1 MGHGA
6 LSLTQ
11 RGSPHG
17 RRAFG
22 SGRIGIDLNEG
33 KDRPQDMC
41 PPPCAP
47 AQPAVLGRGAVHNRK
62 NLLRMS
68 SATRSF

>member
-41 PPPCAP
+41 P
-47 AQPAVLGRGAVHNRK
+47 RVHWLSQRYWDAELCITEK
-62 NLLRMS
+62 TCFGGPLT
-68 SATRSF
+68 TRFF